1 MRHNTEERHL
11 ILASASPRR
20 RQLLELTGIPFEV
33 IVSDAPEDTKEKEPG
48 RIVEDLSYLK
58 AEAVARELDETRK
71 DLVVL
76 GADTIVWQNG
86 QVMGK
91 PRNEEQAREMIRQLQ
106 GSRHSVFT
114 GVTLIGPTGLSRE
127 EVCREIRPESTDRI
141 RLTEHGLLAVSF
153 HCETKVAVSPMDE
166 SEISG
171 YIATGEPFDKAGG
184 YGIQGPFAV
193 FVEAISGDYHNVVGL
208 PVAEVYRHLK
218 RLNRVFM
225 TRYMI

>member
-33 IVSDAPEDTKEKEPG
+33 IASDAPEDTKEKEPG

-91 PRNEEQAREMIRQLQ
+91 PKNEEQAREMIRQLQ

-127 EVCREIRPESTDRI
+127 EVCREI
-141 RLTEHGLLAVSF
+141 
-153 HCETKVAVSPMDE
+153 
-166 SEISG
+166 
-171 YIATGEPFDKAGG
+171 
-184 YGIQGPFAV
+184 
-193 FVEAISGDYHNVVGL
+193 
-208 PVAEVYRHLK
+208 
-218 RLNRVFM
+218 
-225 TRYMI
+225 

>member
-1 MRHNTEERHL
+1 MKEKHM

-20 RQLLELTGIPFEV
+20 RQLLELAGIPFEV
-33 IVSDAPEDTKEKEPG
+33 IVSDAEEDTKEKEPG
-48 RIVEDLSYLK
+48 RIVEDLSFLK
-58 AEAVARELDETRK
+58 ANAVVRELDEDRK
-71 DLVVL
+71 DCIVL

-91 PRNEEQAREMIRQLQ
+91 PKNEEQAREMIRLLQ
-106 GSRHSVFT
+106 GAEHSVFT
-114 GVTLIGPTGLSRE
+114 GVTLIGPADPDQD
-127 EVCREIRPESTDRI
+127 EVCREI
-141 RLTEHGLLAVSF
+141 LTESMDHIRWPKPGLLAVSF
-153 HCETKVAVSPMDE
+153 HCETKVRVRPMDE

-193 FVEAISGDYHNVVGL
+193 FVESISGDYHNVVGL

-218 RLNRVFM
+218 ILSRVFR
-225 TRYMI
+225 TR